1 MRTFTARLAAQG
13 NQVRADTDAQHA
25 QMYSATA
32 DHTNYLAGNQYY
44 LDPSTGAHLTLPATN
59 GGYAVRSDS
68 SYPGERMELV
78 PVNE

>member
-1 MRTFTARLAAQG
+1 
-13 NQVRADTDAQHA
+13 
-25 QMYSATA
+25 MYSATA